1 MQYSNSRAGRALRI
15 ILVLIFLSERSDAVQ
30 WESPAA
36 GDRFG
41 PGDVLVGKWRADSP
55 VDAPSFKVCGNS
67 SSSSLS
73 PPPQVSS
80 RDSDD
85 QTSGDSDTGNCGE
98 TVWPTVQHGNGSD
111 SVSLA
116 VPNVTSDESFYLLM
130 IDNFGTKYRS
140 PPFLLSSTSSAT
152 VQDAAPA
159 PLSNSNNAQSP
170 FDASL
175 PSVPYPAASPVG
187 GVPVTPPTVSPASLP
202 VSPTNILA
210 TRSPPPVAAFAVPL
224 CCVGAI
230 LLVAAGLCVRHNRQL
245 DRERARDTEK
255 LAISRNSS
263 FGSLKSYQNDMLSKS
278 QGDMYH
284 YGSAMPVPLFMPVE
298 MPRERT
304 RQRTR
309 QMPYFVPPLYYHES
323 RRKRHYSHS
332 TSSRS
337 STRSD
342 SSHSSHSR
350 SSITPPSPKNSDRVF
365 LPSISASPLVVDLE
379 ERDGHHSASVT
390 DDVLSEYMQPSP
402 LLPDCL
408 LPAPQKLHIR
418 KEATDLSE
426 GRKSYTRMDSI
437 DLFDAVQNTL
447 RRSHNT

>member
-1 MQYSNSRAGRALRI
+1 MRYSNSRAGRALRI
-15 ILVLIFLSERSDAVQ
+15 ILVLIVLSERGGAVQ
-30 WESPAA
+30 WEGPAA

-41 PGDVLVGKWRADSP
+41 PGDVLVGKWRADPP

-67 SSSSLS
+67 S
-73 PPPQVSS
+73 PQVNS

-85 QTSGDSDTGNCGE
+85 QTSDSNDGGNCGE
-98 TVWPTVQHGNGSD
+98 IVWPTVQHGNGSD

-116 VPNVTSDESFYLLM
+116 VLNVTSDESFYLLM
-130 IDNFGTKYRS
+130 IDNFGAKYRS
-140 PPFLLSSTSSAT
+140 PPFLLSPTSSAI

-159 PLSNSNNAQSP
+159 PLSSNTAQSP
-170 FDASL
+170 FGASL
-175 PSVPYPAASPVG
+175 PSVPSPAASSVG
-187 GVPVTPPTVSPASLP
+187 GATATPPTVSPASLP
-202 VSPTNILA
+202 LSPTNILA
-210 TRSPPPVAAFAVPL
+210 TRSPPPVAVFAVPL

-255 LAISRNSS
+255 LAVSRNSS
-263 FGSLKSYQNDMLSKS
+263 FGSLRSYQNDILSKS

-284 YGSAMPVPLFMPVE
+284 CGSAIPVPLFMPVE

-304 RQRTR
+304 RQ
-309 QMPYFVPPLYYHES
+309 MPYFAPPMYYHES
-323 RRKRHYSHS
+323 GRKRHYSHS
-332 TSSRS
+332 TLSRS
-337 STRSD
+337 SVRSD

-350 SSITPPSPKNSDRVF
+350 SSNTPPSPKNSDRTY
-365 LPSISASPLVVDLE
+365 LPSISASPLPAVDLE
-379 ERDGHHSASVT
+379 EKDGHRGVSVT

-402 LLPDCL
+402 LPPDCL

-426 GRKSYTRMDSI
+426 GRKRYTRMD
-437 DLFDAVQNTL
+437 FY
-447 RRSHNT
+447 

>member
-1 MQYSNSRAGRALRI
+1 MRYSNLRAGRALRI
-15 ILVLIFLSERSDAVQ
+15 TLVLIVLSERGGAVQ

-41 PGDVLVGKWRADSP
+41 PGDMIDGKWRADPPIVS
-55 VDAPSFKVCGNS
+55 PSFKLCGNS
-67 SSSSLS
+67 S
-73 PPPQVSS
+73 PPQVNS

-85 QTSGDSDTGNCGE
+85 QTSGDGDRGNCGE

-116 VPNVTSDESFYLLM
+116 VPNITSDEVFYLLM
-130 IDNFGTKYRS
+130 MDNFGTKYRS
-140 PPFLLSSTSSAT
+140 PPFLLSPTSSAT
-152 VQDAAPA
+152 VQDAASTPA
-159 PLSNSNNAQSP
+159 PLTNTNTAQSP
-170 FDASL
+170 FGASL
-175 PSVPYPAASPVG
+175 PSVPSQVASPVG
-187 GVPVTPPTVSPASLP
+187 GAPVISPAVSPASLP
-202 VSPTNILA
+202 VYPTNILA
-210 TRSPPPVAAFAVPL
+210 TRSPPPVAAFVVPL

-255 LAISRNSS
+255 LAVSRNSS
-263 FGSLKSYQNDMLSKS
+263 FGSLRSYQSDVLSKS

-284 YGSAMPVPLFMPVE
+284 YGSAMPIPLFMPVE

-304 RQRTR
+304 RQL
-309 QMPYFVPPLYYHES
+309 PYFVPPMYHHES
-323 RRKRHYSHS
+323 RRKHHYSHS

-350 SSITPPSPKNSDRVF
+350 SSTMPSRKNSDRAY

-379 ERDGHHSASVT
+379 ERDGHHGASVT
-390 DDVLSEYMQPSP
+390 DDVLSEYMQPSSLP
-402 LLPDCL
+402 PDCL

-426 GRKSYTRMDSI
+426 GRKRYGRMDSI
-437 DLFDAVQNTL
+437 DLYDAVQNTL

>member
-1 MQYSNSRAGRALRI
+1 MRYSNSRAGRVLRI
-15 ILVLIFLSERSDAVQ
+15 SLALIVLSELGGAVQ

-41 PGDVLVGKWRADSP
+41 PGDMIYGKWRADPP
-55 VDAPSFKVCGNS
+55 VDTPSFKMCGNS
-67 SSSSLS
+67 S

-85 QTSGDSDTGNCGE
+85 QTSGDGDRGNCGE

-140 PPFLLSSTSSAT
+140 PPFLLSPTSSAT

-159 PLSNSNNAQSP
+159 PLSNSNTAQSP
-170 FDASL
+170 FNASP
-175 PSVPYPAASPVG
+175 PSIPSPAASPVG
-187 GVPVTPPTVSPASLP
+187 GPPVTPPTISPASLP
-202 VSPTNILA
+202 VSPTNTLA

-245 DRERARDTEK
+245 DQERARDTEK
-255 LAISRNSS
+255 LAVSHNSS
-263 FGSLKSYQNDMLSKS
+263 FGSLRSYQNDMLCKG
-278 QGDMYH
+278 QGDMYR

-304 RQRTR
+304 RQ
-309 QMPYFVPPLYYHES
+309 MPYFVPPMYQRES

-332 TSSRS
+332 SSRS
-337 STRSD
+337 SMRSD

-350 SSITPPSPKNSDRVF
+350 SSTMPPSRKKSDHTY
-365 LPSISASPLVVDLE
+365 LPSISPSPLVVDLE
-379 ERDGHHSASVT
+379 EKRWTSRCQRDRRCSFRVYAPFASST
-390 DDVLSEYMQPSP
+390 
-402 LLPDCL
+402 
-408 LPAPQKLHIR
+408 
-418 KEATDLSE
+418 
-426 GRKSYTRMDSI
+426 
-437 DLFDAVQNTL
+437 
-447 RRSHNT
+447 

>member
-1 MQYSNSRAGRALRI
+1 MRYSNCRAGRALGI
-15 ILVLIFLSERSDAVQ
+15 ILVLISLSELGGAVQ

-41 PGDVLVGKWRADSP
+41 PGDVLIGKWRADRP
-55 VDAPSFKVCGNS
+55 VDAPSFKMCGNS
-67 SSSSLS
+67 SSS
-73 PPPQVSS
+73 PPQVRS

-85 QTSGDSDTGNCGE
+85 QTGDNDRSNCGE

-140 PPFLLSSTSSAT
+140 PPFLLSPTSSVT

-159 PLSNSNNAQSP
+159 PLSNSNTAQSP
-170 FDASL
+170 FGASL

-187 GVPVTPPTVSPASLP
+187 GAPVTPPTVSPASLP
-202 VSPTNILA
+202 VSSTNILA
-210 TRSPPPVAAFAVPL
+210 TRSPPPVAAFVVPL

-230 LLVAAGLCVRHNRQL
+230 LLVAASLCVRHNRQL

-255 LAISRNSS
+255 LAVSRNSS
-263 FGSLKSYQNDMLSKS
+263 FGSLGSYQNDMMSKS

-298 MPRERT
+298 IPRE
-304 RQRTR
+304 RTR
-309 QMPYFVPPLYYHES
+309 QMPYFVPPMHYQEI
-323 RRKRHYSHS
+323 RRKRHCSHS

-337 STRSD
+337 SMRSD
-342 SSHSSHSR
+342 SFRSSHSR
-350 SSITPPSPKNSDRVF
+350 SSTTPPSRKNSDRTY

-379 ERDGHHSASVT
+379 ERDEHHGASVT

-402 LLPDCL
+402 LPPDCL

-426 GRKSYTRMDSI
+426 GRKRYTRMDSI

-447 RRSHNT
+447 RRSHDT